1 MSLLPSMHWLLWGLL
16 CSVAAVHA
24 RAAETPSEPVNTLR
38 DVLMAA
44 CLHDAKQFS
53 SHLTARNADAFA
65 QLTPSAQV
73 TLLKRFVLLD
83 GVGTPNAQVDEKGSV
98 TVTCQTDQASTV
110 MQISKAEIRENL
122 AYLPLAVKGSSDPET
137 NSRRVVMGLVREN
150 GQWRL
155 LSLGLLLLDLP
166 TLGEE
171 WDRAEIQS
179 NEQSALAS
187 VKELAAAI
195 EKYRVTYT
203 RLPDS
208 LGALGLAAKGAASI
222 DQAGLVSAELAA
234 GKKDGYAFRYA
245 IVGANNSGALAKY
258 ELAAT
263 PLVYGRTGTVSYFR
277 DTSGTLH
284 GGDHKGA
291 VGAVTDPKLE

>member
-1 MSLLPSMHWLLWGLL
+1 
-16 CSVAAVHA
+16 
-24 RAAETPSEPVNTLR
+24 
-38 DVLMAA
+38 
-44 CLHDAKQFS
+44 
-53 SHLTARNADAFA
+53 
-65 QLTPSAQV
+65 
-73 TLLKRFVLLD
+73 
-83 GVGTPNAQVDEKGSV
+83 
-98 TVTCQTDQASTV
+98 
-110 MQISKAEIRENL
+110 MQIGKAEIRENL
-122 AYLPLAVKGSSDPET
+122 AYLPLAVRGSSDPADT
-137 NSRRVVMGLVREN
+137 DSRRVVMGLVREN
-150 GQWRL
+150 GQWML

-187 VKELAAAI
+187 LKELAAAI

-208 LGALGLAAKGAASI
+208 LAALGPAAKGAALI

-284 GGDHKGA
+284 GGDHKGT
-291 VGAVTDPKLE
+291 VGTVTDPKLE